1 MSMLN
6 QKNALIQLP
15 PNSYVH
21 NNLLAFKFI
30 YFIRVNFYRGYLNGR
45 LLNDSVKNFGVHF
58 FKLKVSMAAV
68 HAEVNR
74 PRPGIK
80 NRPKQTNL

>member
-1 MSMLN
+1 MLN
-6 QKNALIQLP
+6 QKNGLIQLP

-21 NNLLAFKFI
+21 NSLPAFKFI
-30 YFIRVNFYRGYLNGR
+30 YFIRVKLLSEGLYVTV
-45 LLNDSVKNFGVHF
+45 LNDSVENFDVHF
-58 FKLKVSMAAV
+58 FKLKVSKAAV

-80 NRPKQTNL
+80 NMPKQTNL